1 MALKRRI
8 ALEISS
14 IASRT
19 GEKFDDVVNEL
30 LEKSLKRKKLGE
42 QS

>member
-19 GEKFDDVVNEL
+19 GKKFDDVVNEL
-30 LEKSLKRKKLGE
+30 LEESLKRKKLRKR
-42 QS
+42 S